1 MRKGLRALI
10 KKASPNAEWTHC
22 VIYKQALATRHL
34 SSELSEVMTDI
45 VGVVNFI
52 KTRPLKTRVF
62 SAVCEEMGAEH
73 QAVLFHS
80 EARWLSRG
88 KVLSRVFELGEQL
101 RVFLEQEHKNK
112 DAEKFSDEN
121 FLVKLAYVSY
131 TFGKLNKLNCFKEKI
146 NASFRSQAKSALSPR
161 SFQSGAG
168 DLMKEI
174 LIHSRTCMDLLTLLT
189 MMPPQYEAAF
199 FITDGIL

>member
-10 KKASPNAEWTHC
+10 KKASSNAEWTHC
-22 VIYKQALATRHL
+22 VIYRQALATRHL

-52 KTRPLKTRVF
+52 KTGPLTTRVF

-101 RVFLEQEHKNK
+101 RVFLEQEHMYK
-112 DAEKFSDEN
+112 DAEKCSDEN

-146 NASFRSQAKSALSPR
+146 NASFRSQARSALSPR
-161 SFQSGAG
+161 SLQSGAG
-168 DLMKEI
+168 DLKEI

-199 FITDGIL
+199 FITDGIF